1 MRPTAARRL
10 IRNNGRRGGEFGAHH
25 GRAVPRVPRAKIAPP
40 SVPDEFVVRKQLL
53 TDLDDATDV
62 VTVCAPAGF
71 GKTALLADWVRTSPD
86 IVTAW
91 VNLDRDDNDP
101 RRLWSMVAAA
111 VAASPFVPVDSPLA
125 CPWRWPT
132 APPEYLAELIEALG
146 ELERPVRLILDD
158 AHELVGAQAVHGLDV
173 LIRHRPAGLVLVL
186 SSRYPL
192 SALSRLSPTGELREL
207 RADQLRFSLGETA
220 GLLDR
225 AGVHPRPEQL
235 TALQA
240 STNGWPAGVGIAAL
254 AIANSADHA
263 RTIGGFSGDERSM
276 SRYLQDEVLPG
287 MSEHTREFLRV
298 ISVSDPI
305 AVPLASV
312 LSGRADAG
320 RILNDL
326 EHQTSLVTA
335 LDGQRATYRI
345 EELMRSH
352 LRAELSRSSAETAGR
367 LSASAARWWGDQDRP
382 VEALDLAAGCRDT
395 HLLADLLRRFAIR
408 MIVKG
413 DHAPLRR
420 AITILGTSAT
430 ATDPKLALLAA
441 LTHLCEGE
449 IAEAVIKLGQARTS
463 WPADPPADLVVLHSV
478 TERFAK
484 AAPAMGASAL
494 PALPELESRPPE
506 LEPLGQ
512 PAMTALMQLAA
523 GAAHLAEQQ
532 TGRTAAVTELMAAVD
547 LARRHR
553 FDYLHMQCLTL
564 LAAAAAFDGDVHAME
579 AASDEAVR
587 CAVGRGWEESMWSA
601 AANSML
607 AYAALLHAE
616 PAEAERLSSRT
627 LAIAPATTSPNLRLG
642 LQTIHGAALCDS
654 GDIVGGLA
662 EMRQARLE
670 FGDIPAMPE
679 QIAMAAM
686 LEYRAA
692 LRLGHAVAART
703 VEGWLADRTGDSAE
717 LLVMRA
723 MAKISTGHTD
733 SARLILHTVVDGSSP
748 PLLASTLVEA
758 WLLEATLAAE
768 SGARAMARRGLRA
781 ALTLAEP
788 VEVVRPFAEL
798 AGAVR
803 QQLVH
808 SQRTFG
814 VSDAFVA
821 RVLAAGS
828 ARRRNL
834 LPPVLSARE
843 LTVLAMLPSLLSL
856 DEIAADLALSLN
868 TVKTHLRS
876 IYTKLG
882 VGSRRAAASAAYQ
895 YGLLGSEC
903 PP

>member
-1 MRPTAARRL
+1 MRPAARRL
-10 IRNNGRRGGEFGAHH
+10 VRTREGRGAEFCGRH
-25 GRAVPRVPRAKIAPP
+25 GRVVPTVLRAKIAPP
-40 SVPDEFVVRKQLL
+40 TVPDEFVVRKQLL
-53 TDLDDATDV
+53 TDLDDAPDV
-62 VTVCAPAGF
+62 VAVCAPAGF
-71 GKTALLADWVRTSPD
+71 GKTMLLAEWVRTSPD
-86 IVTAW
+86 VLTAW
-91 VNLDRDDNDP
+91 VALDRDDNDP
-101 RRLWSMVAAA
+101 RRLWSTVAAA
-111 VAASPFVPVDSPLA
+111 VAASPAVSADSRLA
-125 CPWRWPT
+125 HPRRWPT

-146 ELERPVRLILDD
+146 ELERPLRLVLDD
-158 AHELVGAQAVHGLDV
+158 AHELVGRQALHGLDV
-173 LIRHRPAGLVLVL
+173 LVRHRPAGLMLVL

-192 SALSRLSPTGELREL
+192 SAVSRLSPTGTLREL

-220 GLLDR
+220 ALLDR
-225 AGVHPRPEQL
+225 AGVHPAPEQL
-235 TALQA
+235 TALQK

-254 AIANSADHA
+254 AIANSADQA
-263 RTIGGFSGDERSM
+263 RTIDEFSGDERSM
-276 SRYLQDEVLPG
+276 SDYLQAQVLSR

-305 AVPLASV
+305 AVPLASQ

-320 RILNDL
+320 RILNNL
-326 EHQTSLVTA
+326 EHETSLVTA
-335 LDGQRATYRI
+335 VDGQPVTYQI
-345 EELMRSH
+345 EELVRSH
-352 LRAELSRSSAETAGR
+352 LRAELSRSSAENAGR
-367 LSASAARWWGDQDRP
+367 LSAGAARWWGDHERP
-382 VEALDLAAGCRDT
+382 VEALDLAARCRDT
-395 HLLADLLRRFAIR
+395 HLLADLLRRFAIQ
-408 MIVKG
+408 MIVTG
-413 DHAPLRR
+413 DHAPLLH
-420 AITILGTSAT
+420 AITILSGSAT
-430 ATDPKLALLAA
+430 ATDPKLAMLAA
-441 LTHLCEGE
+441 LTHLCQGE
-449 IAEAVIKLGQARTS
+449 IAKAVIELGQARTS
-463 WPADPPADLVVLHSV
+463 WPADPPADLVVLHSL

-484 AAPAMGASAL
+484 AMPAMGASASPGL
-494 PALPELESRPPE
+494 PDMKSGVPDV
-506 LEPLGQ
+506 EPLRQ

-523 GAAHLAEQQ
+523 GAAHLTEP
-532 TGRTAAVTELMAAVD
+532 TGGTAAVAELMAAVE
-547 LARRHR
+547 LARRHG

-564 LAAAAAFDGDVHAME
+564 LAAAAGCDGDLHAME

-587 CAVGRGWEESMWSA
+587 CAVGRGWEGSMWSA

-627 LAIAPATTSPNLRLG
+627 LAMAPATTSPNLRLA
-642 LQTIHGAALCDS
+642 LQTIHGAALFDS
-654 GDIVGGLA
+654 GDTVGGLA
-662 EMRQARLE
+662 EMRQARLKL
-670 FGDIPAMPE
+670 GDLPAVSE

-692 LRLGHAVAART
+692 LRLGHAAAART
-703 VEGWLADRTGDSAE
+703 VEGWLADRTGDNAE

-723 MAKISTGHTD
+723 MAKISTGHPD
-733 SARLILHTVVDGSSP
+733 SARLILHTVVNGSSP

-768 SGARAMARRGLRA
+768 SGARAMARRALKA
-781 ALTLAEP
+781 ALNLAEP

-814 VSDAFVA
+814 VSDAFVG

-828 ARRRNL
+828 APRRDL
-834 LPPVLSARE
+834 PPPVLSERE
-843 LTVLAMLPSLLSL
+843 LTVLAMLQSLLSL

-882 VGSRRAAASAAYQ
+882 VSSRRAAVSAAHQ